1 MKTGPEIKWER
12 SNHQHTQKLEYIY
25 QSILPLR
32 TVYMDGMKK
41 NLLSNGS
48 TNCKL
53 NPVIFFFKCTAI
65 VHKS

>member
-12 SNHQHTQKLEYIY
+12 SNHQHTQKLEYK
-25 QSILPLR
+25 QSILPLK
-32 TVYMDGMKK
+32 TVYMDGMYAKT
-41 NLLSNGS
+41 LLSNGS

-53 NPVIFFFKCTAI
+53 NSVIFFFKCTSI